1 MQLSSICH
9 RHRHYDQVSGGNAQ
23 QCSYPAGLSRHQEE
37 LIAASRK
44 PDHRHDDQDDR
55 DGDDHSHDNFDD
67 YYDHDI
73 MTVMII
79 MMIMKMVMMIMMNVM
94 NCH

>member
-44 PDHRHDDQDDR
+44 PDCYHHNQDDC

-67 YYDHDI
+67 YYDHDAYI
-73 MTVMII
+73 MTLMIKMLMTTI
-79 MMIMKMVMMIMMNVM
+79 MTILMMTMM
-94 NCH
+94 

>member
-67 YYDHDI
+67 YYDHDAYI
-73 MTVMII
+73 MTLMIKMLMTTI
-79 MMIMKMVMMIMMNVM
+79 MTILMMTMM
-94 NCH
+94 